1 MIQIKGN
8 TVDMK
13 SVGEV
18 GGHITLEIQ
27 GQAQKCFFQI
37 EVQGIVDETEPT
49 WSKWKPDGEGPDD
62 NPWTSAPLLETGV
75 NSEICRWAG
84 TALPCH

>member
-49 WSKWKPDGEGPDD
+49 WSK
-62 NPWTSAPLLETGV
+62 
-75 NSEICRWAG
+75 
-84 TALPCH
+84 